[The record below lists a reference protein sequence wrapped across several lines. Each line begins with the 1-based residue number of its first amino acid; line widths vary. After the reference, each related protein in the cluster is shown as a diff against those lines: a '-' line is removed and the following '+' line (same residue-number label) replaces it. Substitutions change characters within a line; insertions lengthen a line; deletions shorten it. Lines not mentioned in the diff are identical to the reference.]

1 MTETQTLITSLG
13 TLSYI
18 GVFGISMLAN
28 VVIPVPEEVVLLALG
43 YVAHIGTIN
52 VFYLIPIVIL
62 GLFTSD
68 IILYFLS
75 QKNNRFVT
83 YFYAKLFAKR
93 LADKHEWVDHN
104 ITKVIFFSRF
114 LIQLRFL
121 GPFMA
126 GQHGVKLRTFI
137 TYELAALVIYVPLI
151 VWTGWYF
158 QSRVERIVS
167 GVGLARNI
175 FLIVVGLLILIS
187 LLRSAYK
194 ALLKTSSIK

>member
-13 TLSYI
+13 TLSYL
-18 GVFGISMLAN
+18 GVFGISILAN
-28 VVIPVPEEVVLLALG
+28 VVIPVPEEVILLALG
-43 YVAHIGTIN
+43 YVAHIGTLNI
-52 VFYLIPIVIL
+52 FYLIPTIIV
-62 GLFTSD
+62 GLLTSD
-68 IILYFLS
+68 IILYILS

-83 YFYAKLFAKR
+83 YFYAKFFAKR
-93 LADKHEWVDHN
+93 LAGKHDWVDHN
-104 ITKVIFFSRF
+104 IKKIIFFSRF

-126 GQHGVKLRTFI
+126 GQHGVKFRTFI

-158 QSRVERIVS
+158 HTRMERIVS
-167 GVGLARNI
+167 GVGLVRNI
-175 FLIVVGLLILIS
+175 ILIIFGMIILIS

-194 ALLKTSSIK
+194 ALLKTS